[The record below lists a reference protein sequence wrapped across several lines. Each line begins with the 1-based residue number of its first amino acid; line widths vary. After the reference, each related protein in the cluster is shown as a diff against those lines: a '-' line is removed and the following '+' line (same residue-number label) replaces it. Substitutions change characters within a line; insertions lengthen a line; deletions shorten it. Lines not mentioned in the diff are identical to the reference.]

1 MIEKEFSNRTNK
13 ELAKMVQEMADMAE
27 LNIQNFGT
35 NLSEDV
41 MDQVKRECL
50 LLNEVSRRLRIEPH
64 ITFNDEAFDM

>member
-1 MIEKEFSNRTNK
+1 MTEREFSNKTNK
-13 ELAKMVQEMADMAE
+13 ELAKMVKEMADVAE

-35 NLSEDV
+35 NVSEEV
-41 MDQVKRECL
+41 MDQVRQECL